1 MNKVILLISIFFLC
15 NCAGGTI
22 PKAGPVDVQVTPTQ
36 KRPGIRSS
44 NAKSDKIVKE
54 KLEIPA
60 YSKDEDIVSH
70 IGYTA
75 SYNHEMLIPN
85 WVAYELTAE
94 ECEGTLKGK
103 ESFCW
108 DPELNGRQP
117 NREDY
122 KNDAQWDRGHMAPKA
137 DMKWSVQA
145 YEESYF
151 LSNVCPQNRSFNSG
165 SWASTEKFSRRIAH
179 RYGSAYIVCG
189 PIVTTNQYGTLGE
202 PKIVIPD
209 AFYKAIL
216 VKKGQSYSAIAFVMQ
231 NIPEKQSI
239 KCCSMSVDNLEQMI
253 GRDLFVGLDDEIET
267 NVESWVNYSDWGI

>member
-108 DPELNGRQP
+108 DSALNGRQP

-122 KNDAQWDRGHMAPKA
+122 KNDQQWDRGHMAPKA

-145 YEESYF
+145 FEESYL
-151 LSNVCPQNRSFNSG
+151 LSNICPQNRAFNAG
-165 SWASTEKFSRRIAH
+165 SWASTEKFARKIAR

-189 PIVTTNQYGTLGE
+189 PIVTTNRFGTLGE

-209 AFYKAIL
+209 AFFKAIL

-231 NIPEKQSI
+231 NAPETQNI
-239 KCCSMSVDNLEQMI
+239 KCCSMSVSELEQII
-253 GRDLFVGLDDEIET
+253 GRDLFVGLDDKIEPK
-267 NVESWVNYSDWGI
+267 VESVVDYSDWGI

>member
-1 MNKVILLISIFFLC
+1 MKKVILLISLLVLC
-15 NCAGGTI
+15 NCSGSTI
-22 PKAGPVDVQVTPTQ
+22 PKAGPIDTQATSTQ
-36 KRPGIRSS
+36 KSPGISS
-44 NAKSDKIVKE
+44 SKAKLKKIVKG
-54 KLEIPA
+54 KLELPA
-60 YSKDEDIVSH
+60 NSQVEDVVTH

-108 DPELNGRQP
+108 DLDLKGRQP

-122 KNDAQWDRGHMAPKA
+122 KNDQQWDRGHMAPKA
-137 DMKWSVQA
+137 DMKWSVKA
-145 YEESYF
+145 FEESF
-151 LSNVCPQNRSFNSG
+151 LLSNICPQNRAFNAG
-165 SWASTEKFSRRIAH
+165 SWASTEKFARRIAR

-209 AFYKAIL
+209 AFFKAIL
-216 VKKGQSYSAIAFVMQ
+216 IKKGQSYSAIAFVMQ
-231 NIPEKQSI
+231 NVPETQNI
-239 KCCSMSVDNLEQMI
+239 KLCSMSVDDLEQII
-253 GRDLFVGLDDEIET
+253 GRDLFVGLDDKIEPL
-267 NVESWVNYSDWGI
+267 VESVVNYSDWGI